1 MLEMKKKFKIDELMM
16 AKLLLDHGRNES
28 VESGNESLKLRIHF
42 TFFTTLN
49 LFFCSCLCPFGTS
62 KTLDE
67 ERNYARFSFVSID
80 LASLQMCCKIIKRNK
95 K

>member
-49 LFFCSCLCPFGTS
+49 LFFVAVCAHLALRKPS
-62 KTLDE
+62 
-67 ERNYARFSFVSID
+67 ERKKLRSFFFCFHRPRLPSDV
-80 LASLQMCCKIIKRNK
+80 L
-95 K
+95 